1 MDFEGNFKIL
11 QENAEVAALAECCK
25 GITPEQWDVWDYRQ
39 NTFGAHR
46 DTKTFP
52 LVWSSLDTITLPT
65 VLMNVDSL
73 AGKLAQ
79 PFIAFLE
86 NLYNGIVYKAMLTLL
101 PDEGKI
107 PPHVDSGDA
116 LLTIRRC
123 HLVVTAETGVDFKV
137 GNETNYF
144 APGTLF
150 EFNNSREH
158 SVTNNSDADRVH
170 LIIDI
175 LPVALSG

>member
-1 MDFEGNFKIL
+1 MNFEGNFKVL
-11 QENAEVAALAECCK
+11 QENADVAALADFCN
-25 GITPEQWDVWDYRQ
+25 GITAEQWDVWDYRQ

-52 LVWSSLDTITLPT
+52 LVWSSLDSITLPT

-73 AGKLAQ
+73 AAKLVQ

-86 NLYNGIVYKAMLTLL
+86 NLYSGIVYKAMLTLL
-101 PDEGKI
+101 PDGGKI
-107 PPHVDSGDA
+107 IPHADRGVG
-116 LLTIRRC
+116 LLTIHRC
-123 HLVVTAETGVDFKV
+123 HLVVTAETGTDFMV
-137 GNETNYF
+137 GDVNKYF

-150 EFNNSREH
+150 EFNNSRVH
-158 SVTNNSDADRVH
+158 SVTNNSEADRVH

-175 LPVALSG
+175 LPMALS

>member
-25 GITPEQWDVWDYRQ
+25 GITPEQWDVWDHRQ
-39 NTFGAHR
+39 NTYPIHR
-46 DTKTFP
+46 VTKTFP